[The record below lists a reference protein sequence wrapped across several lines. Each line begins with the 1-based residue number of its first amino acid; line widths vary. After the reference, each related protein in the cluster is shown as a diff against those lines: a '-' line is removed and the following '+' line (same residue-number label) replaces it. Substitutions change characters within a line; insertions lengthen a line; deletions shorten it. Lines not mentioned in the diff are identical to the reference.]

1 MGVVLGIFSGR
12 KKGEKKGKPPPKE
25 VMVVQILPIK
35 LWWEDNMLNALLEA
49 LQEASGK
56 IMTSRLV
63 GRLGGAFFVVMCLVS
78 GIALLITG
86 MYLVDPKGFDERLS
100 QVLVER
106 PVEAVSEETA
116 EEEEEA
122 VGEEAEEEIELE
134 EAAEE

>member
-1 MGVVLGIFSGR
+1 
-12 KKGEKKGKPPPKE
+12 
-25 VMVVQILPIK
+25 
-35 LWWEDNMLNALLEA
+35 MLNALLEA